1 MSMKKMTR
9 KHLFRNKKMS
19 LCKMKMLP
27 MMMEAWALLAL
38 SNKMT
43 TMTKIWKNQFNNLH
57 LVNLLN
63 LRLRVT
69 NHLSKIRSK
78 PMRNQKCW
86 CKRTRKSRLKNLKMK
101 KKSNK
106 LFRKVSNHN
115 NQNLPRVGASARH
128 VMRLINLLML
138 LLLFLKKNKIMVT
151 SWT

>member
-1 MSMKKMTR
+1 
-9 KHLFRNKKMS
+9 
-19 LCKMKMLP
+19 MKMLP
-27 MMMEAWALLAL
+27 IMMVVWALLAL
-38 SNKMT
+38 SNKRT
-43 TMTKIWKNQFNNLH
+43 TMTKTWKNQFNNLH

-69 NHLSKIRSK
+69 NHRSKIRSR

-86 CKRTRKSRLKNLKMK
+86 RRKTRKSRLKNLKMK
-101 KKSNK
+101 KKTNK
-106 LFRKVSNHN
+106 LSRKVSNRN

-128 VMRLINLLML
+128 VMKLINLLML